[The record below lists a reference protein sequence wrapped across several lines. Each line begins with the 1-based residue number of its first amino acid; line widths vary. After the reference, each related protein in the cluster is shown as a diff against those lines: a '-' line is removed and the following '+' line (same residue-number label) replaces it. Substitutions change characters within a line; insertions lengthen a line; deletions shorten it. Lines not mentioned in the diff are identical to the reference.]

1 MQLILLE
8 KGLRDLNPMA
18 ILKRGYSITFNLPEK
33 DILKKASGVHPGDRV
48 MVQLGEGRLT
58 CRVETADSDSVLS
71 SGF

>member
-1 MQLILLE
+1 MQLVLLE
-8 KGLRDLNPMA
+8 KGLQDLNPMA
-18 ILKRGYSITFNLPEK
+18 ILRRGYSITFNLPEK
-33 DILKKASGVHPGDRV
+33 DILKKVSGVHPGDQV